1 MIKNFG
7 TDDWLAIASLVLFT
21 LYCTF
26 VLKGVEY
33 GTGQHLANLPEQNI
47 PIALKWWWCCELAY
61 ISSTTVLKVSI
72 AIFLSRISVKRS
84 QIVTI
89 WIVIGVVTVFSIFY
103 FFLIIFQCSPVT
115 YFWTQYL
122 GVVGKCVPAKVITNS
137 TYAHSAISA
146 WADWTLG
153 ILPIF
158 LVWDLAM
165 NPRTKISVAL
175 ILALGAIGST
185 ATIVRIPYI
194 KQLAQNDFLYST
206 TDVAIWSTVE
216 PGIGITAAALATLR
230 PLFRTFLSRSK
241 LFGSST
247 RSPSESNAWS
257 SSKMANRGGYI
268 RSGGVQIGT
277 ELGLRTDLA
286 KGGGVT
292 TTIKSTNNADYDEN
306 GQSKKLKR
314 SGSGQALRWDE
325 SERDLKDDS
334 SEEFLPVQGP
344 NVDWRGVK
352 KTTEVSTT
360 REVKP
365 GEAGRLGNVCD

>member
-1 MIKNFG
+1 
-7 TDDWLAIASLVLFT
+7 
-21 LYCTF
+21 
-26 VLKGVEY
+26 
-33 GTGQHLANLPEQNI
+33 
-47 PIALKWWWCCELAY
+47 
-61 ISSTTVLKVSI
+61 
-72 AIFLSRISVKRS
+72 RICVKRS

-165 NPRTKISVAL
+165 NPRTKVSVAL

-194 KQLAQNDFLYST
+194 NQLAQNDFLYST

-247 RSPSESNAWS
+247 RSRSESNAWPA
-257 SSKMANRGGYI
+257 SKMANRGGYI

-306 GQSKKLKR
+306 GQSKKLRR
-314 SGSGQALRWDE
+314 SGSGKALRWDE
-325 SERDLKDDS
+325 SERGLKDDS
-334 SEEFLPVQGP
+334 SEDFLPVQGA

-352 KTTEVSTT
+352 KTTKVSTT
-360 REVKP
+360 REVKL